1 MGKQKRIIALDAFRG
16 ITIAAMIMVNQPGSW
31 SYKYE
36 QMKHSSWNGCTITD
50 LIFPFFLIIIGV
62 AMWFAFQ
69 KYEQKFSIP
78 ATKKIIR
85 RTILIFLIGVGLN
98 LAKQIISTGELNF
111 SMLRITG
118 VLQRIAICYGIGALL
133 CISLKPKQL
142 FYVAIGILL
151 GYWLILWGY
160 GSASP
165 YTAEGSIVG
174 KIDTFLLGKNHLR
187 QGYPVDASG
196 FFGSIPAIV
205 HIIWGYLLGR
215 MISRIQDQKTLVL
228 NMFLLG
234 VPAILLSQIWN
245 YAFPINKTLWTSSYV
260 LYTTG
265 CALITLAFFVWIID
279 VNHKKKW
286 ISPLMVFGVNPLFAY
301 VFAELWAT
309 IMSYL
314 IKFPQGDKIV
324 SLKSWLFNDIFSPL
338 AGDLNGSLLYSIF
351 VMVFYWSILWILH
364 KKKIYIKI

>member
-1 MGKQKRIIALDAFRG
+1 MEKQKRIKALDAFRG

-31 SYKYE
+31 SFKYE
-36 QMKHSSWNGCTITD
+36 QMAHSAWTGCTLTD

-85 RTILIFLIGVGLN
+85 RTILIFLIGIGLN
-98 LAKQIISTGELNF
+98 IAKQ
-111 SMLRITG
+111 ITG
-118 VLQRIAICYGIGALL
+118 VLQRIAICYGIGAML

-142 FYVAIGILL
+142 FFAAIGILL
-151 GYWLILWGY
+151 GYWFILWGY
-160 GSASP
+160 GETSP
-165 YTAEGSIVG
+165 YAAEDSIVG
-174 KIDTFLLGKNHLR
+174 KIDTFLVGKNHLR
-187 QGYPVDASG
+187 SGYPVDASG
-196 FFGSIPAIV
+196 LFGSIPAIV
-205 HIIWGYLLGR
+205 HILWGYLLGR
-215 MISRIQDQKTLVL
+215 MISKNQDQKTLVL

-234 VPAILLSQIWN
+234 IPAILLAQIWN

-279 VNHKKKW
+279 VNHKKRW
-286 ISPLMVFGVNPLFAY
+286 ISPLIVFGVNPLFAY

-309 IMSYL
+309 IVSNL
-314 IKFPQGDKIV
+314 IKFPQGDKMI
-324 SLKSWLFNDIFSPL
+324 SLKSWLFSDVFSPL
-338 AGDLNGSLLYSIF
+338 VGNLNGSLLYSVF

-364 KKKIYIKI
+364 KRKIYIKI